1 MALDPQSSDRP
12 ALSFG
17 PGPTPVAFA
26 CHLRQGGPSRM
37 FARTLRVL
45 DRMRRAVLVRRPDHA
60 LGNAPA
66 TMDQPE
72 VDKLAV
78 VDGTGSAPSHD
89 QDDDAQRRLVPA
101 FYST

>member
-1 MALDPQSSDRP
+1 
-12 ALSFG
+12 
-17 PGPTPVAFA
+17 
-26 CHLRQGGPSRM
+26 M

-66 TMDQPE
+66 TMDQLE

-89 QDDDAQRRLVPA
+89 RDDDALRRLVPA
-101 FYST
+101 FYSTY

>member
-1 MALDPQSSDRP
+1 MALDPRSTDRS
-12 ALSFG
+12 ASSFG
-17 PGPTPVAFA
+17 PGQTPRAFA

-45 DRMRRAVLVRRPDHA
+45 DRLRRAVLVRRPDHA
-60 LGNAPA
+60 LGNGPA

-78 VDGTGSAPSHD
+78 ADGGGAPSHD
-89 QDDDAQRRLVPA
+89 RDDDALRRLVPA
-101 FYST
+101 FYSTY

>member
-1 MALDPQSSDRP
+1 
-12 ALSFG
+12 
-17 PGPTPVAFA
+17 
-26 CHLRQGGPSRM
+26 M

-66 TMDQPE
+66 TMDPPE

-78 VDGTGSAPSHD
+78 VDGTGRAVGAPSHD
-89 QDDDAQRRLVPA
+89 RDDDALRRLVPA
-101 FYST
+101 FCSTY